1 MQPDPIASLAA
12 ASPHSRSGNRPLQLA
27 TLMLAALLTGCG
39 GSPEGPQRA
48 HVAGFVSI
56 DGAPLKSGEIR
67 FIPSASTKGPAAVAT
82 ITDGAYE
89 LGTAEGPIVGSH
101 RVEIESSDPAG
112 DDDQVFAAKIVRGE
126 RPLDLIPIPTS
137 YNRQSILKAEVTK
150 EGNLQLD
157 FPLNSAGTPPA
168 N

>member
-1 MQPDPIASLAA
+1 
-12 ASPHSRSGNRPLQLA
+12 
-27 TLMLAALLTGCG
+27 
-39 GSPEGPQRA
+39 
-48 HVAGFVSI
+48 
-56 DGAPLKSGEIR
+56 
-67 FIPSASTKGPAAVAT
+67 VAT

-112 DDDQVFAAKIVRGE
+112 DDDQVFSAKIVRGE

-150 EGNLQLD
+150 DGNLQLD
-157 FPLNSAGTPPA
+157 FPLNSAGAPPA